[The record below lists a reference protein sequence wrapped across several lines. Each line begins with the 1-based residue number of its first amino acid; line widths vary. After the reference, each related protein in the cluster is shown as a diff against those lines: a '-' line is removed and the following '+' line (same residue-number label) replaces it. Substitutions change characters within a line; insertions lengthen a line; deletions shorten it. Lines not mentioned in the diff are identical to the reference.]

1 MAHDLGW
8 PAFPGFTAE
17 ALSELVAHP
26 WPGNVRELRNV
37 VERAVYRAGSPGR
50 RIGGVLFDPFAS
62 PFRPAP
68 AHPAPARIDSI
79 SDPHQRH
86 GAMGAGADGAM
97 DFRKAVAAFERQLLE
112 DALARHRHNQRAT
125 AGALGLTYDQLRSH
139 LRKHGL
145 LPVRSMIA
153 SDDA

>member
-1 MAHDLGW
+1 
-8 PAFPGFTAE
+8 
-17 ALSELVAHP
+17 
-26 WPGNVRELRNV
+26 
-37 VERAVYRAGSPGR
+37 
-50 RIGGVLFDPFAS
+50 
-62 PFRPAP
+62 
-68 AHPAPARIDSI
+68 
-79 SDPHQRH
+79 
-86 GAMGAGADGAM
+86 MGAGADGAM